1 MEIKLTLAIEEVQA
15 LMNLMGD
22 TPAKMG
28 YFPLMVKVKG
38 QADLQVPQEPPKEAE
53 QAVA

>member
-1 MEIKLTLAIEEVQA
+1 MEIKLTLSLEEVQA
-15 LMNLMGD
+15 LMNLMGE

-28 YFPLMVKVKG
+28 FFPIMIKVKG
-38 QADLQVPQEPPKEAE
+38 QADLQVPQETQQAE

>member
-1 MEIKLTLAIEEVQA
+1 MEIKLTLSLEEVQA
-15 LMNLMGD
+15 LMNLMGE

-28 YFPLMVKVKG
+28 YFPLMIKIKG
-38 QADLQVPQEPPKEAE
+38 QADLQVPQEEAE

>member
-28 YFPLMVKVKG
+28 YFPLMIKIKG
-38 QADLQVPQEPPKEAE
+38 QADTQLPEAPKEAE

>member
-1 MEIKLTLAIEEVQA
+1 VEIKLTLTLEEVQA
-15 LMNLMGD
+15 LMNLMGE

-28 YFPLMVKVKG
+28 FFPLMAKVKI
-38 QADLQVPQEPPKEAE
+38 QADPQVPKEEKEAE

>member
-1 MEIKLTLAIEEVQA
+1 
-15 LMNLMGD
+15 MGE

-28 YFPLMVKVKG
+28 FFPIMIKVKG
-38 QADLQVPQEPPKEAE
+38 QADLQVPQETQQAE